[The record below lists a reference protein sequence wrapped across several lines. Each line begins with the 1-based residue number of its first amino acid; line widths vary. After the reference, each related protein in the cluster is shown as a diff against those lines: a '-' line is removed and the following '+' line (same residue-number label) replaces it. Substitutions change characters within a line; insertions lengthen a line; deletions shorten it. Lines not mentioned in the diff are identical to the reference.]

1 MNKAYIFLLFL
12 CFCSPLFA
20 QNELKIKAEVDTD
33 TAYTIDPLSPATAAF
48 YSAVLPGL
56 GQAYNKKYWKV
67 PVVYV
72 AIGTG
77 LYFYLDNNKQYN
89 RYRDAYKSRL
99 AGFNNDE
106 FQNLDT
112 GRLITAQRL
121 YQKNKELSLIITVGL
136 YVLNIVDAS
145 VDAHL
150 LQFNVNEN
158 LSLHP
163 DYQFGEETQMAHTVG
178 LKFNYRF

>member
-12 CFCSPLFA
+12 CFCSPLLA
-20 QNELKIKAEVDTD
+20 QNELKIKAEEDN
-33 TAYTIDPLSPATAAF
+33 TAYTIDPLRPAKAAF
-48 YSAVLPGL
+48 YSTVVPGL
-56 GQAYNKKYWKV
+56 GQAYNKKYWKI
-67 PVVYV
+67 PLVY
-72 AIGTG
+72 AALGTG
-77 LYFYLDNNKQYN
+77 MYFYLENSKQYN
-89 RYRDAYKSRL
+89 RYRNAYKSRL
-99 AGFNNDE
+99 AGFSNDD
-106 FQNLDT
+106 FPNLDT
-112 GRLITAQRL
+112 ERLIIGQRF

-178 LKFNYRF
+178 LKLNYHF